1 MDNSSLLFWCLYITS
16 FFRRIC
22 YYPVV
27 MSKNHLLFLIKDI
40 RLNGRLMRSFSRP
53 LCYIAVNFFCR
64 ITTRDGWH
72 IMIIPPTHHARWD
85 EAEKAFHVRKKV
97 NTV

>member
-1 MDNSSLLFWCLYITS
+1 
-16 FFRRIC
+16 
-22 YYPVV
+22 
-27 MSKNHLLFLIKDI
+27 
-40 RLNGRLMRSFSRP
+40 GE
-53 LCYIAVNFFCR
+53 FFCR
-64 ITTRDGWH
+64 ITSRDGWH